1 MALTKKIR
9 RIKVDTKNKPPN
21 FEAFHRSVTAELD
34 AVKDRVRNLVRHW
47 PTDGGFKETVLISVL
62 RRHLPESVIVGRGF
76 IVTSEESST
85 QVDILIVDARKPTLF
100 KEGDLLIV
108 TPDAVLGVIEVKT
121 SMSDKTTIATALKKL
136 SDVEKICY
144 ESTFRDSVWT
154 GLFIYEGKENLDQ
167 NGSIQNNLLRA
178 LGEAYNATNRPI
190 KCISWGKDTFVR
202 YWPEGSEVHS
212 PIRGSV
218 WHSYKLTD
226 MAPSY
231 FMGNLV
237 DSLSSIDNPRAV
249 FAWFP
254 KLEGKETYRKY
265 YLQRGETEPISFQ
278 ANH

>member
-1 MALTKKIR
+1 
-9 RIKVDTKNKPPN
+9 VDTDNKRPD

-34 AVKDRVRNLVRHW
+34 AVKDRVRNLVRDW

-76 IVTSEESST
+76 IVTSEEHST

-121 SMSDKTTIATALKKL
+121 AMSDKTKISDALKKL
-136 SDVEKICY
+136 SEVEKICY

-154 GLFIYEGKENLDQ
+154 GLFIYDGNERADQ
-167 NGSIQNNLLRA
+167 NGSVHKNLLGA
-178 LGEAYNATNRPI
+178 LGDAYHATNRPV

-202 YWPEGSEVHS
+202 YWQEGSKVHS
-212 PIRGSV
+212 PIHGSV
-218 WHSYKLTD
+218 GHSYKLTD

-237 DSLSSIDNPRAV
+237 DSLSSIDNQIAV